1 MNEPLSYLCGG
12 SSWDSDGPVLSLALP
27 DGRAAPVRLEAG
39 TELRFAVLDG
49 GAGGGARFCL
59 GASVLDSEGQRRQL
73 PCPGQYPAGR
83 GYQCESCFTRDDLRH
98 MHQSHRNGYVPRA
111 LEPYLAQPHWL
122 YVATFAG
129 GRTKVGT
136 ASDRRKDL
144 RLAEQGA
151 IAAQYVARADNGR
164 VVRVLEDRV
173 TAVLGLVQA
182 VRSGAK
188 AAELARHGA
197 VDGLQSTNDRH
208 AAAARALLAA
218 DTGLRGFEV
227 VQQRWQPPARSAA
240 VLEAG
245 ALPYPLGLHSG
256 EHGLIIS
263 AVLGPTALVRVDGSE
278 EHFLADLSQL
288 KGRRLVMGPYRSC
301 LPALQAVLF

>member
-1 MNEPLSYLCGG
+1 MDNPLTYLCGG
-12 SSWDSDGPVLSLALP
+12 SAWDSEGPFLSLTLP
-27 DGRAAPVRLEAG
+27 GGCAAPVRLEPG

-59 GASVLDSEGQRRQL
+59 GASVLDPEGQRRRL
-73 PCPGQYPAGR
+73 PCPGQYPARR

-129 GRTKVGT
+129 SRTKVGT
-136 ASDRRKDL
+136 ASQQRKDL

-151 IAAQYVARADNGR
+151 VAAQYVARADNGR

-173 TAVLGLVQA
+173 TEVLGLVQA
-182 VRSGAK
+182 VRSGTK

-197 VDGLQSTNDRH
+197 VAGLHAANDRH
-208 AAAARALLAA
+208 AAAARDLL
-218 DTGLRGFEV
+218 TSSGVGGFEV
-227 VQQRWQPPARSAA
+227 VQQRWQPPVRSAA
-240 VLEAG
+240 VLAAR
-245 ALPYPLGLHSG
+245 ALPYPLGLHNG
-256 EHGLIIS
+256 EHGLMID
-263 AVLGPTALVRVDGSE
+263 AVLGPTALVRVDGHE

-288 KGRRLVMGPYRSC
+288 RGRRLVTGPYRSA
-301 LPALQAVLF
+301 LPALQDVLF